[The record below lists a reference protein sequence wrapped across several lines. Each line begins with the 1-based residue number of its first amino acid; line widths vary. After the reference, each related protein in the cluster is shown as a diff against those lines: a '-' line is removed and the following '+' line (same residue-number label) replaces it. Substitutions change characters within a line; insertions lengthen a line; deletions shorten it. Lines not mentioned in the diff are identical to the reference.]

1 MPGTLTDTWIIGSG
15 EAPTA
20 VTRDDV
26 SITELAWEAVQPAL
40 AQAGTT
46 LQQIE
51 GAITASQD
59 FWDGRTISSM
69 SVNEVVGGTLGSEAK
84 VASDACLALGYAL
97 SRIEDGDQ
105 HLNIVLAHAKES
117 QGDVHTIELA
127 AFDPYFERPLDPDET
142 VVAAF
147 QAQLLYAQGV
157 FTPEHSA
164 RVVAAARARST
175 VLAAVTPEQVL
186 ESALTCDPL
195 HELDR
200 APLVDAASAL
210 VISDGDT
217 ARRLQRTGVRLV
229 AAASRTGAYWN
240 QRSSTLHD
248 AEPAHAAALDALA
261 VAGWQ
266 ASELDAIEI
275 NAPYAHQHLMVGQA
289 LGLGDGEELV
299 ARFEGHGDGPTL
311 NASGGWLAGSAG
323 SVAGLHSV
331 VAVLERLRDSGG
343 RALVHATSGL
353 ASQSH
358 HVVLL
363 EVTA

>member
-1 MPGTLTDTWIIGSG
+1 MPATTTDTWIIGHG

-40 AQAGTT
+40 ALAGTT

-97 SRIEDGDQ
+97 ARIEDGDQ
-105 HLNIVLAHAKES
+105 RLNIVLAHAKES
-117 QGDVHTIELA
+117 QADAHTIELA

-147 QAQLLYAQGV
+147 QAQLLYAQGA
-157 FTPEHSA
+157 FAPEHAA

-175 VLAAVTPEQVL
+175 V
-186 ESALTCDPL
+186 
-195 HELDR
+195 
-200 APLVDAASAL
+200 LVDAASAL

-229 AAASRTGAYWN
+229 ATASRTGAYWN
-240 QRSSTLHD
+240 QRSNTLHD
-248 AEPAHAAALDALA
+248 AELAHAAALDALA

-275 NAPYAHQHLMVGQA
+275 NAPYAHQHLMVAQA
-289 LGLGDGEELV
+289 LGLGDGDELV
-299 ARFEGHGDGPTL
+299 ARFEGDGDGPVL

-323 SVAGLHSV
+323 SVAGLHAV
-331 VAVLERLRDSGG
+331 VAVVERLRASGG
-343 RALVHATSGL
+343 RALVHATTGL